1 MNAIL
6 TGNEMAGSFK
16 GELPYLMRLLAAPSG
31 MLPLGFL
38 LTRSLR
44 DLARRKPQLFERLG
58 DHRRSSFFIDP
69 ADLGY
74 AFLMVPDGRS
84 AQVKMV
90 NKKASGAS
98 DVVVRGPLLS
108 LLGLLDGTFD
118 GDALFFSRGISV
130 SGKVDALLALRN
142 AIEDADLKPSDF
154 IGLGGGIGSVA
165 DSLVLNAISMA
176 RRLAGAPAG
185 SSNEH

>member
-1 MNAIL
+1 
-6 TGNEMAGSFK
+6 MAESFQ
-16 GELPYLMRLLAAPSG
+16 GELPYLMRLLARPAG
-31 MLPLGFL
+31 VLPLGFF

-44 DLARRKPQLFERLG
+44 DLARRRLVLFERLG
-58 DHRRSSFFIDP
+58 EHRRTLFFIDP
-69 ADLGY
+69 TDLTY
-74 AFLMVPDGRS
+74 AFLIVPDG
-84 AQVKMV
+84 AAAEVKMV
-90 NKKASGAS
+90 SKEASAAS

-118 GDALFFSRGISV
+118 GDALFFSRGIAI

-154 IGLGGGIGSVA
+154 IGLGGSVGSVT
-165 DSLVLNAISMA
+165 DSLVLNAVALA
-176 RRLAGAPAG
+176 RRFAGAPAG

>member
-1 MNAIL
+1 
-6 TGNEMAGSFK
+6 MAESFK
-16 GELPYLMRLLAAPSG
+16 GELPFLMQLLAAPSG
-31 MLPLGFL
+31 MLPLGFF

-58 DHRRSSFFIDP
+58 DHRQTSFFIDP
-69 ADLGY
+69 NDLGY
-74 AFLMVPDGRS
+74 AFVIVPDGT
-84 AQVKMV
+84 AAEVKMV
-90 NKKASGAS
+90 SKKASEAC
-98 DVVVRGPLLS
+98 DVIVRGPLLS

-118 GDALFFSRGISV
+118 GDALFFSRSISI

-154 IGLGGGIGSVA
+154 IGLGAGIGSVA
-165 DSLVLNAISMA
+165 DSLVLNAVAMA

-185 SSNEH
+185 SSDEH

>member
-1 MNAIL
+1 
-6 TGNEMAGSFK
+6 MAEKFS

-44 DLARRKPQLFERLG
+44 DLARRKPEIFERLG
-58 DHRRSSFFIDP
+58 EHSRTSFFIDP
-69 ADLGY
+69 TDLGY
-74 AFLMVPDGRS
+74 AFIVVPDGKA

-90 NKKASGAS
+90 SKNASAGCG
-98 DVVVRGPLLS
+98 VTVRGPLLS

-118 GDALFFSRGISV
+118 GDALFFSRSISIG
-130 SGKVDALLALRN
+130 GKVDALLALRN

-154 IGLGGGIGSVA
+154 IGLGGSIGSAA
-165 DSLVLNAISMA
+165 DSVILNAVAAM
-176 RRLAGAPAG
+176 RRLTGAATG
-185 SSNEH
+185 YSHGN

>member
-1 MNAIL
+1 
-6 TGNEMAGSFK
+6 MAESFK

-31 MLPLGFL
+31 MLPLGFF

-44 DLARRKPQLFERLG
+44 DLALRKPHLFERLG
-58 DHRRSSFFIDP
+58 EHCRTPFFIDP
-69 ADLGY
+69 TDLNY
-74 AFLMVPDGRS
+74 AFVVVPDGGN
-84 AQVKMV
+84 ADVKMV
-90 NKKASGAS
+90 GKKDSAMGE
-98 DVVVRGPLLS
+98 VVVRGPLLS

-118 GDALFFSRGISV
+118 GDALFFSRGISI

-154 IGLGGGIGSVA
+154 VGLGGSIGSIA
-165 DSLVLNAISMA
+165 DSLVFSTVALA
-176 RRLAGAPAG
+176 RRLAGAPTG